1 MTKQKL
7 ITYTMVA
14 GIVVVALLIA
24 IELISLV
31 DRQNQVAVDIQP
43 SAATLVVPASEASG
57 ESQSTPAT
65 MSDNS
70 PPSIPRLEYE
80 ITDLMTA
87 FGVEDKE
94 NGFVPEVYDETDV
107 ESLSLG
113 NVNQVAPMAG
123 TYKAINLFEQGVEK
137 NLAALEAQGRSISIT
152 ADGEGHAVINFLGLD
167 FDATYDDHYLYL
179 EDATKMPYYWDG
191 QTITTAAHRIELD
204 LVRVD
209 SPTPAPVATPADT
222 LTESELAGEY
232 LTGDTQ
238 LVQQSLKIESIIFCI
253 NIYLFMAIF
262 L

>member
-1 MTKQKL
+1 
-7 ITYTMVA
+7 
-14 GIVVVALLIA
+14 
-24 IELISLV
+24 
-31 DRQNQVAVDIQP
+31 
-43 SAATLVVPASEASG
+43 
-57 ESQSTPAT
+57 
-65 MSDNS
+65 
-70 PPSIPRLEYE
+70 
-80 ITDLMTA
+80 MTA

-238 LVQQSLKIESIIFCI
+238 LVQ
-253 NIYLFMAIF
+253 
-262 L
+262 

>member
-113 NVNQVAPMAG
+113 NVNQVAPAAG

-137 NLAALEAQGRSISIT
+137 NLQALEQEGRSISIT
-152 ADGEGHAVINFLGLD
+152 ADGRGRASIDFLGLE
-167 FDATYDDHYLYL
+167 FDATYDNHYLYL
-179 EDATKMPYYWDG
+179 EDGSKMPYYWDG

-209 SPTPAPVATPADT
+209 
-222 LTESELAGEY
+222 
-232 LTGDTQ
+232 
-238 LVQQSLKIESIIFCI
+238 
-253 NIYLFMAIF
+253 
-262 L
+262 